1 MDLKQLEY
9 FTAVVEEGNI
19 SAAAKK
25 LHISQPPLSNQIHLL
40 EDEFNCTLF
49 ERGARK
55 IQLTEP
61 GRILYDRAVTLLEMA
76 ELLKREINDYSK
88 GSRGVL
94 RFGLISSLSSV
105 VAGEWLC
112 DFNKKYPEVNFEI
125 SEANTYQIIDML
137 RANLLELAVVRAPF
151 PSEGIEILRI
161 SKEPMLAA
169 GNISFIGNKKT
180 IRLKELENKPLL
192 IYRRWEKQI
201 RTAFAEEGT
210 VPNIFCVDDDA
221 RTTAVM
227 ADKGMG
233 IAVFPESASEYINA
247 ENTVKAKI
255 ECDMLYSEVDIV
267 VRKNT
272 YRSQIARNFIE
283 FIKDKYKI

>member
-1 MDLKQLEY
+1 M
-9 FTAVVEEGNI
+9 
-19 SAAAKK
+19 
-25 LHISQPPLSNQIHLL
+25 
-40 EDEFNCTLF
+40 
-49 ERGARK
+49 
-55 IQLTEP
+55 
-61 GRILYDRAVTLLEMA
+61 
-76 ELLKREINDYSK
+76 
-88 GSRGVL
+88 
-94 RFGLISSLSSV
+94 
-105 VAGEWLC
+105 
-112 DFNKKYPEVNFEI
+112 
-125 SEANTYQIIDML
+125 
-137 RANLLELAVVRAPF
+137 
-151 PSEGIEILRI
+151 
-161 SKEPMLAA
+161 
-169 GNISFIGNKKT
+169 
-180 IRLKELENKPLL
+180 L

-201 RTAFAEEGT
+201 RTAFAEEGA